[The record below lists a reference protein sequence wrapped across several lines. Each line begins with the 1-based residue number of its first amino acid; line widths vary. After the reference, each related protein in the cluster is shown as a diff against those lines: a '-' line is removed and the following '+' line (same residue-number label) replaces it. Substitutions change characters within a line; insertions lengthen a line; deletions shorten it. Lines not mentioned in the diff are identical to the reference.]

1 VGYLDMEFFG
11 LMHDVFK
18 PFMDGEKRPLN
29 VMEVSNLWFFLLG
42 TETTMRNEEIGYNL
56 AQDPELKQILK
67 DIREN
72 LHIQIR
78 DELREFLMKEGVP
91 LPQTTTE
98 KPVGDYQ
105 NIPEGAKLNDEEL
118 ANLMSY
124 NLAMG
129 VNYAAKGLTESIRAD
144 VGLIFSKIIMKKTI
158 SGLTVK
164 QYLERH
170 EWLQIPPYYKA

>member
-1 VGYLDMEFFG
+1 MQLFG
-11 LMHDVFK
+11 VIHDVFE
-18 PFMDGEKRPLN
+18 PFMDGEKKPLN

-67 DIREN
+67 NVKEDI
-72 LHIQIR
+72 HIPIR
-78 DELREFLMKEGVP
+78 DEISEFLKKEGVP
-91 LPQTTTE
+91 FPQTTAE
-98 KPVGDYQ
+98 KPLGDYQ

-144 VGLIFSKIIMKKTI
+144 VGLLFSKIIMKKTI

-170 EWLQIPPYYKA
+170 EWLRVPPYYKA

>member
-1 VGYLDMEFFG
+1 MKLFEVV
-11 LMHDVFK
+11 HDVFE
-18 PFMDGEKRPLN
+18 PFIDGEKKPLN

-56 AQDPELKQILK
+56 AQDPELKKILK

-72 LHIQIR
+72 LHVPIR
-78 DELREFLMKEGVP
+78 DEIKEFLMNEEVP
-91 LPQTTTE
+91 LPKTTPE
-98 KPVGDYQ
+98 KPVGDYKD
-105 NIPEGAKLNDEEL
+105 IPEGAKLNDQEL

-129 VNYAAKGLTESIRAD
+129 VTQAAKGLSESIRAD
-144 VGLIFSKIIMKKTI
+144 VGLIFSKIIFKKTI

-164 QYLERH
+164 QYLEKQ
-170 EWLQIPPYYKA
+170 EWLHIPPYYKA